1 MELRQFRYFI
11 AVAKSEHFRRAAKAL
26 SIAQPALSRQVKA
39 LEDEL
44 GVSLFER
51 LPRGVRLTEPGR
63 IFLHEAIRIIDEVE
77 AASERVKRSA
87 RGQVGTLR
95 IAFSEAMSG
104 HDVLTRAIR
113 SFRTTFAD
121 VEIILTPMT
130 SLLQV
135 EALRTGRIDAGFQ
148 YSRSSG
154 RDGFE
159 HCEMAREN
167 LLLALPQTHPLAG
180 RKAICLTDLKE
191 EPLICVAQHINPNFY
206 GAVMAMFIS
215 DKIVPRIVQEASSIV
230 VLSLVA
236 IGMGL
241 GIVSSALR
249 WHVPQGVV
257 LRNVKDLSLPTAVDL
272 VWRQGDTSPAL
283 SQFIKNA
290 IRVARSGTPAPSRKN
305 PLAAQRARRA
315 PI

>member
-1 MELRQFRYFI
+1 MELRQLRYFI
-11 AVAKSEHFRRAAKAL
+11 AVAKSEHFRRAAKSL

-44 GVSLFER
+44 GVLLFER
-51 LPRGVRLTEPGR
+51 LARGVRLTEPGR
-63 IFLHEAIRIIDEVE
+63 ILLHDANRIIDEVE
-77 AASERVKRSA
+77 AAGERVKRSA

-104 HDVLTRAIR
+104 HDVMTQAIR
-113 SFRTTFAD
+113 SFRAAYAD

-130 SLLQV
+130 SQLQV

-154 RDGFE
+154 TDGFE
-159 HCEMAREN
+159 HHEMAREN
-167 LLLALPQTHPLAG
+167 LLLALPHTHPLAA
-180 RKAICLTDLKE
+180 RKEIRLIDLKE
-191 EPLICVAQHINPNFY
+191 EPLICVAQNINPNFY
-206 GAVMAMFIS
+206 SAVMAMFVS
-215 DKIVPRIVQEASSIV
+215 LKIVPRIVQEASSVV

-236 IGMGL
+236 VGMGL

-257 LRNVKDLSLPTAVDL
+257 LRNVKGLSLPTAVDL
-272 VWRQGDTSPAL
+272 VWRKGDLSPAL
-283 SQFIKNA
+283 SQFVKNA
-290 IRVARSGTPAPSRKN
+290 IQVARSGPPAAPRKN
-305 PLAAQRARRA
+305 IAPARRR
-315 PI
+315 PRLPV